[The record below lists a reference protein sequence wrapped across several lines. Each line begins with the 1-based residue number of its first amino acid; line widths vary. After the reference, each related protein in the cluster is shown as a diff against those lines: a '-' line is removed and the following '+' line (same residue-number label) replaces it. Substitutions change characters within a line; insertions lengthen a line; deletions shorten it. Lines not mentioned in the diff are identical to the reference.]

1 MRIAALSG
9 DTIANL
15 DETLLRQITSGVGL
29 GAAVKKFLEPLLG
42 ISAYRLKLLLEDEE
56 VSNALPL
63 DLRFAE
69 VDLQLVILPYC
80 QEAGALGCC
89 RIWKFVRSKAIL
101 GALPRP

>member
-15 DETLLRQITSGVGL
+15 DEALLRQITSGVGL
-29 GAAVKKFLEPLLG
+29 GTAVKKFLEPLLG

-80 QEAGALGCC
+80 QERARELLDAAESGNLFEAK
-89 RIWKFVRSKAIL
+89 R
-101 GALPRP
+101 